1 VVGLGNVLCPVGNN
15 REQGVHSEVLNDATA
30 RIRIHLSSFTTH
42 VDIRPDEWHSLGRMP
57 SQKNPDDRIALL
69 QGTLDLLILKTLV
82 LGPCHGQGVAR
93 SIQRQSEEVFFVDH
107 GSLYLALQ
115 RLEDKKWISAKWGVS
130 ENNRKARFYSL
141 TAKGREQLVEKTS
154 EWERLT
160 RAMGLI
166 LGSSPG
172 PSSEEA

>member
-1 VVGLGNVLCPVGNN
+1 M
-15 REQGVHSEVLNDATA
+15 AT
-30 RIRIHLSSFTTH
+30 
-42 VDIRPDEWHSLGRMP
+42 
-57 SQKNPDDRIALL
+57 QKNTDDRVALL
-69 QGTLDLLILKTLV
+69 QGTLDILILKTLV
-82 LGPCHGQGVAR
+82 QGPRHGQGVAR

-115 RLEDKKWISAKWGVS
+115 RLEEKKWISAKWGVS

-141 TAKGREQLVEKTS
+141 TAKGREQLVEKTT

-166 LGSSPG
+166 LGGGTPTG
-172 PSSEEA
+172 PEEA

>member
-1 VVGLGNVLCPVGNN
+1 M
-15 REQGVHSEVLNDATA
+15 
-30 RIRIHLSSFTTH
+30 TT
-42 VDIRPDEWHSLGRMP
+42 
-57 SQKNPDDRIALL
+57 QKSTDDRIALL

-115 RLEDKKWISAKWGVS
+115 RLEDRKWISAKWGVS

-141 TAKGREQLVEKTS
+141 TLKGREQLVEKTS

-160 RAMGLI
+160 RAIGLI
-166 LGSSPG
+166 LGGSADQV
-172 PSSEEA
+172 EALGGGEA

>member
-1 VVGLGNVLCPVGNN
+1 
-15 REQGVHSEVLNDATA
+15 
-30 RIRIHLSSFTTH
+30 
-42 VDIRPDEWHSLGRMP
+42 MP
-57 SQKNPDDRIALL
+57 TQQNSDDRIALL

-82 LGPCHGQGVAR
+82 LGPRHGQGIAR

-115 RLEDKKWISAKWGVS
+115 RLEDRKWVNAKWGVS

-141 TAKGREQLVEKTS
+141 TPGGREQLVQKTN
-154 EWERLT
+154 EWQRLT

-166 LGSSPG
+166 LSGQ